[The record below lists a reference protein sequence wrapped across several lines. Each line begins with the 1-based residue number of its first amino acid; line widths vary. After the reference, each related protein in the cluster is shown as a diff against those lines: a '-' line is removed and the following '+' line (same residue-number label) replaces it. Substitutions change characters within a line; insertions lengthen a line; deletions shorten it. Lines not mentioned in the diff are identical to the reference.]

1 MKKEFEKERKDNQT
15 EDLFWDMPDMDDD
28 EKFSQWLEDEYLK
41 EADAI
46 EESLLSGRRY
56 EDHPEIVQ
64 KLSVSRES
72 FYQRAREEGLL
83 DEETDEHVTAENP
96 AMGTEAD
103 ISKEEPICA
112 DVCVSGK
119 NMSEAKASGAEMSE
133 TKVVE
138 FRKKKHSYVRLGRIA
153 GIAGVC
159 LLCVFA
165 ASMSSEA
172 NRNHFIKGIKYLTGD
187 DTKVIIDNDENNE
200 HANIEEDTAVQDIK
214 KSLDVQVPEFYYR
227 PQGMQFL
234 DYEVSEYPLIA
245 WIEYQCPSYI
255 MTLYIDKSNGDT
267 ASNTSSVSGEQ
278 TIIDTIQLEN
288 DLKVSINKIE
298 ETGDALPTY
307 MAQWT
312 KDDVSYYLSGK
323 INLSEMKKII
333 KYMKF

>member
-56 EDHPEIVQ
+56 EDHTEIVQ

-72 FYQRAREEGLL
+72 FYQRAREEGILE
-83 DEETDEHVTAENP
+83 EETDEHVTTENP

-103 ISKEEPICA
+103 ISKEESICA
-112 DVCVSGK
+112 DVCVSDK
-119 NMSEAKASGAEMSE
+119 NVSEAKASGTEMPE

-138 FRKKKHSYVRLGRIA
+138 FRKKKHSYARLGRIA

-172 NRNHFIKGIKYLTGD
+172 NRKYLVNSVRILSGNDSQLISYNDETNEDASTEESDAIADIEEKLGVEVPEFFYRPNGMEFISYSVKKVVPVAYIEYEYKKNTVYFYIDKQQEDTVSNINSLNGNEKIIDKLYVENMEVVIKGIQDTDDEKMTYVADWKY
-187 DTKVIIDNDENNE
+187 
-200 HANIEEDTAVQDIK
+200 
-214 KSLDVQVPEFYYR
+214 
-227 PQGMQFL
+227 
-234 DYEVSEYPLIA
+234 
-245 WIEYQCPSYI
+245 
-255 MTLYIDKSNGDT
+255 
-267 ASNTSSVSGEQ
+267 
-278 TIIDTIQLEN
+278 
-288 DLKVSINKIE
+288 
-298 ETGDALPTY
+298 
-307 MAQWT
+307 
-312 KDDVSYYLSGK
+312 DDVTYQVLGK
-323 INLSEMKKII
+323 FELEELEKIVKEMK
-333 KYMKF
+333 F

>member
-96 AMGTEAD
+96 AMGTETD

-119 NMSEAKASGAEMSE
+119 NMSEAKASGVEMPE

-172 NRNHFIKGIKYLTGD
+172 NRKYLVNSVRILSGNDSQLLT
-187 DTKVIIDNDENNE
+187 DNAEENERSNSDE
-200 HANIEEDTAVQDIK
+200 ADAIADIEEKLGVE
-214 KSLDVQVPEFYYR
+214 VPEFYYR
-227 PQGMQFL
+227 PNGMEFIS
-234 DYEVSEYPLIA
+234 YSVKKAVPVAY
-245 WIEYQCPSYI
+245 IEYEYKKN
-255 MTLYIDKSNGDT
+255 TVYFYIDKQQEDIVSNINSLNG
-267 ASNTSSVSGEQ
+267 NEK
-278 TIIDTIQLEN
+278 IIDKLYVENMEVVIKGIQDTDDE
-288 DLKVSINKIE
+288 KM
-298 ETGDALPTY
+298 TY
-307 MAQWT
+307 VADW
-312 KDDVSYYLSGK
+312 KYDDVAYQVLGK
-323 INLSEMKKII
+323 FELEELEKII
-333 KYMKF
+333 KEMKF

>member
-28 EKFSQWLEDEYLK
+28 EKFSQWLENEYLK

-83 DEETDEHVTAENP
+83 EEETDEHVSAENP

-103 ISKEEPICA
+103 ISKEESICA
-112 DVCVSGK
+112 DVCASDK
-119 NMSEAKASGAEMSE
+119 NVSEAKASGAEMPE

-138 FRKKKHSYVRLGRIA
+138 FRKKKHGHARLGRIA

-172 NRNHFIKGIKYLTGD
+172 NRKYLVNSVRILSGNDSQLLT
-187 DTKVIIDNDENNE
+187 DNSNENE
-200 HANIEEDTAVQDIK
+200 KSSSEESDAIADIEEKLGVE
-214 KSLDVQVPEFYYR
+214 VPEFYYR
-227 PQGMQFL
+227 PQGMEFV
-234 DYEVSEYPLIA
+234 DYSIKKIA
-245 WIEYQCPSYI
+245 PVAHIKYKYKKNNI
-255 MTLYIDKSNGDT
+255 YFYIDK
-267 ASNTSSVSGEQ
+267 Q
-278 TIIDTIQLEN
+278 Q
-288 DLKVSINKIE
+288 E
-298 ETGDALPTY
+298 ETVSNINSLNGSEKVLDKIHVDNMEVVIKKIQDTEDEQMTY
-307 MAQWT
+307 VAEWNY
-312 KDDVSYYLSGK
+312 KDVAYQLLGK
-323 INLSEMKKII
+323 LELEELKKII
-333 KYMKF
+333 KEMKF

>member
-172 NRNHFIKGIKYLTGD
+172 NRKYLVNSVRILSGNDSQLLT
-187 DTKVIIDNDENNE
+187 DNAEENERSNSDE
-200 HANIEEDTAVQDIK
+200 ADAIADIEEKLGVE
-214 KSLDVQVPEFYYR
+214 VPEFFYR
-227 PQGMQFL
+227 PQGMEFSKYTINQSAALAHIKYNYKNNGIFF
-234 DYEVSEYPLIA
+234 
-245 WIEYQCPSYI
+245 
-255 MTLYIDKSNGDT
+255 YIDKQQEKMTSNI
-267 ASNTSSVSGEQ
+267 SSLNGKVEIVDNIVKDG
-278 TIIDTIQLEN
+278 IQISVKKM
-288 DLKVSINKIE
+288 DDE
-298 ETGDALPTY
+298 EDKYPTY
-307 MAQWT
+307 TANWMY
-312 KDDVSYYLSGK
+312 DGVSYTLSGK
-323 INLSEMKKII
+323 IELEEMKKII
-333 KYMKF
+333 KEMKF

>member
-83 DEETDEHVTAENP
+83 EEETDEHVTAENP

-103 ISKEEPICA
+103 ISKGEPICA

-119 NMSEAKASGAEMSE
+119 NVSEAKASGAEMPE

-138 FRKKKHSYVRLGRIA
+138 FRKKKHSYACLGRIA

-172 NRNHFIKGIKYLTGD
+172 NRKYLVNSVRILSGNDSQLISDNTTSNEKSSAEESNAVAEIENKLDVKMPEFFYRPYGMEFSD
-187 DTKVIIDNDENNE
+187 YEINDNALYAKLEYIYEDNTIVFYIDRQNSGITSNVSSLNGT
-200 HANIEEDTAVQDIK
+200 EEDICNIK
-214 KSLDVQVPEFYYR
+214 NSGINIAIKQLSDSKELRATYIANW
-227 PQGMQFL
+227 
-234 DYEVSEYPLIA
+234 EYNGCVYS
-245 WIEYQCPSYI
+245 WI
-255 MTLYIDKSNGDT
+255 
-267 ASNTSSVSGEQ
+267 
-278 TIIDTIQLEN
+278 
-288 DLKVSINKIE
+288 
-298 ETGDALPTY
+298 
-307 MAQWT
+307 
-312 KDDVSYYLSGK
+312 GK
-323 INLSEMKKII
+323 IKLEELEKII
-333 KYMKF
+333 KEMKF

>member
-83 DEETDEHVTAENP
+83 EEETDEHVTAENP

-103 ISKEEPICA
+103 ISKGEPICA

-119 NMSEAKASGAEMSE
+119 NVSEAKASGAEMPE

-138 FRKKKHSYVRLGRIA
+138 FRKKKHSYARLGRIA

-172 NRNHFIKGIKYLTGD
+172 NRKYLVNSVRILSGND
-187 DTKVIIDNDENNE
+187 SQLLVDNAEENERSNSDE
-200 HANIEEDTAVQDIK
+200 ADAIADIEEKLGVE
-214 KSLDVQVPEFYYR
+214 VPEFFYR
-227 PQGMQFL
+227 PYGMEF
-234 DYEVSEYPLIA
+234 DSYSIKRASFIA
-245 WIEYQCPSYI
+245 NIKYKYNGSNI
-255 MTLYIDKSNGDT
+255 ILYINKLDEDS
-267 ASNTSSVSGEQ
+267 ASNVNSITGEQ
-278 TIIDTIQLEN
+278 NIISTIVVNDCKVTIKEVKDENDIEKSTYIANWNSDNTSYNIVGKIEFTELEN
-288 DLKVSINKIE
+288 LI
-298 ETGDALPTY
+298 
-307 MAQWT
+307 
-312 KDDVSYYLSGK
+312 
-323 INLSEMKKII
+323 KK
-333 KYMKF
+333 MKF

>member
-96 AMGTEAD
+96 AMGTETD

-119 NMSEAKASGAEMSE
+119 NMSEAKASGVEMPE

-172 NRNHFIKGIKYLTGD
+172 NRNHFIKKVQYLTGND
-187 DTKVIIDNDENNE
+187 ARIVVGNDDENE
-200 HANIEEDTAVQDIK
+200 DIK
-214 KSLDVQVPEFYYR
+214 TDEYEAIRDIENKLSIVMPELYYR
-227 PQGMQFL
+227 PYGMEYFN
-234 DYEVSEYPLIA
+234 YEVSELTA
-245 WIEYQCPSYI
+245 SAKIEY
-255 MTLYIDKSNGDT
+255 LYNSNSLLFFIDKQNVDT
-267 ASNTSSVSGEQ
+267 ASNISSLNGTEKIVDIVDNGDLVITIKEVEDSKDKFSTYIAGWTFDNTSYYIAG
-278 TIIDTIQLEN
+278 
-288 DLKVSINKIE
+288 KIE
-298 ETGDALPTY
+298 LKEL
-307 MAQWT
+307 
-312 KDDVSYYLSGK
+312 KK
-323 INLSEMKKII
+323 ILKEMK
-333 KYMKF
+333 F

>member
-83 DEETDEHVTAENP
+83 DEETNEHVTAENP

-119 NMSEAKASGAEMSE
+119 NMSEAKASGAELSE

-138 FRKKKHSYVRLGRIA
+138 FRKKKHNYARLGRIA

-172 NRNHFIKGIKYLTGD
+172 NRKYLVNSVRILSGNDSQLLT
-187 DTKVIIDNDENNE
+187 DNSDENE
-200 HANIEEDTAVQDIK
+200 KSSSEESDAIADIEEKLGVE
-214 KSLDVQVPEFYYR
+214 VPEFFYR
-227 PQGMQFL
+227 PNGMEFKEYAIKAAAWAAYIQYV
-234 DYEVSEYPLIA
+234 YENNNIF
-245 WIEYQCPSYI
+245 
-255 MTLYIDKSNGDT
+255 LYIDKQQEQT
-267 ASNTSSVSGEQ
+267 ASNINSLNGDEKT
-278 TIIDTIQLEN
+278 IDTISVEDIDVFIKVLQDSEDKKMTYVADWKYNDVTYQVLGKFELEE
-288 DLKVSINKIE
+288 LEKIV
-298 ETGDALPTY
+298 
-307 MAQWT
+307 
-312 KDDVSYYLSGK
+312 K
-323 INLSEMKKII
+323 EMK
-333 KYMKF
+333 F

>member
-119 NMSEAKASGAEMSE
+119 NMSEAKASGAEMPE

-172 NRNHFIKGIKYLTGD
+172 NRKYLVNSVRILSGNDSQLLT
-187 DTKVIIDNDENNE
+187 DNAEENERSNSDE
-200 HANIEEDTAVQDIK
+200 ADAIADIEEKLGVE
-214 KSLDVQVPEFYYR
+214 VPEFYYR
-227 PQGMQFL
+227 PQGMVFKGYSIKETSGVAKIKYT
-234 DYEVSEYPLIA
+234 YEESNIF
-245 WIEYQCPSYI
+245 
-255 MTLYIDKSNGDT
+255 LYIDEQKDEKISNVNG
-267 ASNTSSVSGEQ
+267 
-278 TIIDTIQLEN
+278 
-288 DLKVSINKIE
+288 
-298 ETGDALPTY
+298 
-307 MAQWT
+307 
-312 KDDVSYYLSGK
+312 LSGDEK
-323 INLSEMKKII
+323 EICTMQIEGIEIFIKEIEDLGDDSSTYTANWNYRDVAYQILGKVDLDEFKKII
-333 KYMKF
+333 KEMKF

>member
-133 TKVVE
+133 TKVVD

-159 LLCVFA
+159 LLCMFA

-172 NRNHFIKGIKYLTGD
+172 NRKYLVNSVRILSGNDSQLLT
-187 DTKVIIDNDENNE
+187 DNAEENERSNSDE
-200 HANIEEDTAVQDIK
+200 ADAIADIEEK
-214 KSLDVQVPEFYYR
+214 LDVRMPEFYYR
-227 PQGMQFL
+227 PYGMEF
-234 DYEVSEYPLIA
+234 
-245 WIEYQCPSYI
+245 IEYTINPSAYI
-255 MTLYIDKSNGDT
+255 AHIQYRYKKNRIFFYIDKQQKDMMSNI
-267 ASNTSSVSGEQ
+267 SSLNGNGKIIS
-278 TIIDTIQLEN
+278 TIIVDDIEVLIKEIDDDEDKKMTYVAEWNYKDVEYQMLGQIELEE
-288 DLKVSINKIE
+288 L
-298 ETGDALPTY
+298 
-307 MAQWT
+307 
-312 KDDVSYYLSGK
+312 
-323 INLSEMKKII
+323 KKII
-333 KYMKF
+333 KEMKF